1 MGREQSR
8 GIMGKAWGG
17 HIDPGHTGCRPQAA
31 VPWIS
36 VFWDAWH
43 LPASCQDTQ
52 QSVEGVARDDG
63 Y

>member
-1 MGREQSR
+1 
-8 GIMGKAWGG
+8 MGKAWGG